1 MRSSW
6 TEDPH
11 QMAAP
16 SIGYPDPL
24 GRGALPMLSSWPFA
38 LAIATVFGFLAG
50 LGVGGGSL
58 LVLWLTLVL
67 GMPHPQARIYNLLF
81 FIPSAMIASV
91 FRWRSGKLD
100 IKKVL
105 PGILIGC
112 LGAAAASILGQNM
125 DISLLKKLFGFLLL
139 ATGIRELCY
148 KPRNTN
154 K

>member
-1 MRSSW
+1 
-6 TEDPH
+6 
-11 QMAAP
+11 
-16 SIGYPDPL
+16 
-24 GRGALPMLSSWPFA
+24 MLSSWPFA

-81 FIPSAMIASV
+81 FIPSAVIASV

-112 LGAAAASILGQNM
+112 LGAAGASILGQNM

-148 KPRNTN
+148 KSRSEN